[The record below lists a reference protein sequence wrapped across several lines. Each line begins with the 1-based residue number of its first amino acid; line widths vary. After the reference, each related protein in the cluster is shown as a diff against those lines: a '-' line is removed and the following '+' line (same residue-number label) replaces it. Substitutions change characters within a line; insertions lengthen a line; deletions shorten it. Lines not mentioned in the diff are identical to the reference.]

1 MGRKEKGE
9 KAVTKMDYIKNP
21 NGHCRLCQNNDEWSK
36 QITCESCD
44 RWFHMV
50 CLDIK
55 KEVKNYI
62 CPKCA
67 EEEKEKENYREA
79 LSQTKKLLEQYKR
92 DREVAEEQNRKA
104 DQEIK
109 RLQETLLNEEQ
120 DEVDLTNNKQ
130 LDDSINKDIKQLS
143 DTIEKMND
151 TFSLNPRKHLIEL
164 PDFNGDFRMWPQFK
178 MTYLETARKGKFSN
192 LENLNRIRKHLKGDA
207 LKSVQGLMLNPDNVD
222 KVFERLNSLYG
233 NPDNIYTSLLNE
245 LLAIRYVSL
254 ENPST
259 FMEFSNALHNL
270 IDNMT
275 ILEQPDYLNDQRLL
289 KDLVSK
295 LPLDIRN
302 KWYLEQL
309 ATEEHSRPV
318 KTLKDLA
325 VWLKP
330 TEGLATMLIARQGGY
345 KKKVHHLNSHMSPQ
359 KIRHD
364 NRKRCLLCD
373 NDHKTVECRRL
384 TEATVSQRRRLL
396 IEKNICQNCCNFSN
410 HKAINCFLPPQ
421 CKFRACRQKHNTLL
435 HQENDNSPG
444 TPMRVNCHNAND
456 NLFYQIIPVTLHNQK
471 TTVSTYA
478 LIDPGSS
485 TSLILEEVRKQLG
498 AQGEVK
504 PLTLSWTNGSIQ
516 SEPASKVVSL
526 KIQGP
531 NGRRFDVKN
540 LRSVQELDLPMQS
553 INARTLKRQYKHLNN
568 INLQGY
574 LNAIPTVLLGL
585 PHSYI
590 THAIDSRSGKENE
603 PIAQKSRLGW
613 VLFGGRNTSPQTS
626 PLFTVTEK
634 KNEEDKTLRDLMRGF
649 FSTEEFGV
657 KANTEMVSSR
667 ADNHA
672 LEIMRRTCKKL
683 EKGYEIGLLW
693 KSNTPTLPDSY
704 QQALTRLKTLERKID
719 TDPKIKEWYH
729 NEIASYVKKGYA
741 RKASTYELLE
751 TKGNINYI
759 PHFFVINYNKPVP
772 KPRLVFDAAA
782 QNKGISLNSQ
792 LYAGPDGT
800 TPIFGV
806 LTRFRENEIGCSGD
820 IREMFHQVKIR
831 EQDQSAQRFL
841 YRSTPTEV
849 PQVYV
854 MQAMI
859 FGATCSP
866 ACAQFIKNENALKYI
881 DKYPDAVNAICNN
894 HYVDDYL
901 DSFSCPET
909 AIETIKTVCQIHDEA
924 NFFIRNFVSNSKEVL
939 RGIPDDR
946 RSQENLMKIEDKEQ
960 HFEKVLGMY
969 WDTNSDTFRYK
980 LKNIPTGLFS
990 KREMLSFIMRI
1001 YDPVGLIA
1009 NIVIEGK
1016 VLMQRLWKAG
1026 VDWDDNVPEFEMQN
1040 WTKFLNRIRSI
1051 ENIHI
1056 PRCFSKTKHVVS
1068 REIHTFVDASEDAFA
1083 AVAYMKTVHEDGV
1096 DINIIAAKTRVA
1108 PTKPL
1113 SIPRLELQAAVLGI
1127 RLAATIRKELR
1138 LKIDREYYWSDS
1150 KTVLAWI
1157 RSEPRNYKQFVALR
1171 IGEILQESSAD
1182 QWHWVASKDNPADE
1196 ATKVNHNPSIW
1207 LTGPAF
1213 LHLGATVTPNTQ
1225 VMVTFEEVR
1234 PVHTIRA
1241 IEKTDWGCINVDWCS
1256 DWNRLKRS
1264 LAIGLKFMDY
1274 LRAKVNSTNFSNVI
1288 SKEDLD
1294 RAERQ
1299 LLRKAQWEGYPEEM
1313 ISLHAKGIIKNDS
1326 KIRNLTPQL
1335 DDQQIMR
1342 SVTRLE
1348 KANFLHTET
1357 KNPIILPKKHTIT
1370 KLIVKHYHEKYKH
1383 KKTETIIAAIRQRFW
1398 IIDLRA
1404 VVKNVVDK
1412 CQKCKNDKARPSPP
1426 IMAPLPRCRLA
1437 VRQKPFTHTGV
1448 DYFGPLNI
1456 AIGRRSEKRW
1466 GAVFTCLT
1474 TRAVHIELATDLS
1487 ASSFIICLKNMQHRR
1502 GKVSHIYSDNG
1513 TNFVGANNEMTRL
1526 QERCATEGI
1535 DWHFNPPSAPHFGGA
1550 WERVVKEI
1558 KSLLPMEETYKEEVL
1573 RTVLTEIEFMINNRP
1588 LTHIPLD
1595 REDEEALTPAHF
1607 LLGHSG
1613 EAEPNIGDIS
1623 KAEATRSNWKKAQAI
1638 TAHYWNRWITEYLP
1652 KLGKREK
1659 WFNKAEQIQVGDVVT
1674 FPDDQRKGKWL
1685 KGRVTKVNPGKDNQV
1700 RSACVK
1706 IGNTEVTRPT
1716 VKLAVLEVKGNRN
1729 FPNWGK
1735 RPSTDSEFIRDKANE
1750 LKGVPHKRPKQKIRP
1765 VVWKIA

>member
-1 MGRKEKGE
+1 
-9 KAVTKMDYIKNP
+9 
-21 NGHCRLCQNNDEWSK
+21 
-36 QITCESCD
+36 
-44 RWFHMV
+44 
-50 CLDIK
+50 
-55 KEVKNYI
+55 
-62 CPKCA
+62 
-67 EEEKEKENYREA
+67 
-79 LSQTKKLLEQYKR
+79 
-92 DREVAEEQNRKA
+92 
-104 DQEIK
+104 
-109 RLQETLLNEEQ
+109 
-120 DEVDLTNNKQ
+120 
-130 LDDSINKDIKQLS
+130 
-143 DTIEKMND
+143 MND
-151 TFSLNPRKHLIEL
+151 TFSLNPRKHLLEL

-178 MTYLETARKGKFSN
+178 MTYLETARKGKFSK

-259 FMEFSNALHNL
+259 FMEFANALHNL

-295 LPLDIRN
+295 LPVDIRN

-373 NDHKTVECRRL
+373 NDHKTIECRRL

-435 HQENDNSPG
+435 HQENDNSPE
-444 TPMRVNCHNAND
+444 TPMRINCHNANG
-456 NLFYQIIPVTLHNQK
+456 NLFYQIIPITLHNQK
-471 TTVSTYA
+471 TAVSTYA

-498 AQGEVK
+498 AEGEVK

-531 NGRRFDVKN
+531 NGRSFDVKN

-553 INARTLKRQYKHLNN
+553 IDARTLKRQYKHLNN

-585 PHSYI
+585 PHSFI

-613 VLFGGRNTSPQTS
+613 V
-626 PLFTVTEK
+626 
-634 KNEEDKTLRDLMRGF
+634 
-649 FSTEEFGV
+649 
-657 KANTEMVSSR
+657 
-667 ADNHA
+667 
-672 LEIMRRTCKKL
+672 
-683 EKGYEIGLLW
+683 
-693 KSNTPTLPDSY
+693 
-704 QQALTRLKTLERKID
+704 
-719 TDPKIKEWYH
+719 
-729 NEIASYVKKGYA
+729 
-741 RKASTYELLE
+741 
-751 TKGNINYI
+751 
-759 PHFFVINYNKPVP
+759 
-772 KPRLVFDAAA
+772 
-782 QNKGISLNSQ
+782 
-792 LYAGPDGT
+792 
-800 TPIFGV
+800 
-806 LTRFRENEIGCSGD
+806 
-820 IREMFHQVKIR
+820 
-831 EQDQSAQRFL
+831 
-841 YRSTPTEV
+841 
-849 PQVYV
+849 
-854 MQAMI
+854 
-859 FGATCSP
+859 
-866 ACAQFIKNENALKYI
+866 
-881 DKYPDAVNAICNN
+881 
-894 HYVDDYL
+894 
-901 DSFSCPET
+901 
-909 AIETIKTVCQIHDEA
+909 
-924 NFFIRNFVSNSKEVL
+924 
-939 RGIPDDR
+939 
-946 RSQENLMKIEDKEQ
+946 
-960 HFEKVLGMY
+960 
-969 WDTNSDTFRYK
+969 
-980 LKNIPTGLFS
+980 
-990 KREMLSFIMRI
+990 
-1001 YDPVGLIA
+1001 
-1009 NIVIEGK
+1009 
-1016 VLMQRLWKAG
+1016 
-1026 VDWDDNVPEFEMQN
+1026 
-1040 WTKFLNRIRSI
+1040 
-1051 ENIHI
+1051 
-1056 PRCFSKTKHVVS
+1056 
-1068 REIHTFVDASEDAFA
+1068 
-1083 AVAYMKTVHEDGV
+1083 
-1096 DINIIAAKTRVA
+1096 
-1108 PTKPL
+1108 
-1113 SIPRLELQAAVLGI
+1113 
-1127 RLAATIRKELR
+1127 
-1138 LKIDREYYWSDS
+1138 
-1150 KTVLAWI
+1150 
-1157 RSEPRNYKQFVALR
+1157 
-1171 IGEILQESSAD
+1171 
-1182 QWHWVASKDNPADE
+1182 
-1196 ATKVNHNPSIW
+1196 
-1207 LTGPAF
+1207 
-1213 LHLGATVTPNTQ
+1213 
-1225 VMVTFEEVR
+1225 
-1234 PVHTIRA
+1234 
-1241 IEKTDWGCINVDWCS
+1241 
-1256 DWNRLKRS
+1256 
-1264 LAIGLKFMDY
+1264 
-1274 LRAKVNSTNFSNVI
+1274 NSTDFSNVI

-1357 KNPIILPKKHTIT
+1357 KNPMILPKKHTIT
-1370 KLIVKHYHEKYKH
+1370 NLIVKHYHEKYKH

-1404 VVKNVVDK
+1404 VVKNVADK

-1526 QERCATEGI
+1526 QERC
-1535 DWHFNPPSAPHFGGA
+1535 
-1550 WERVVKEI
+1550 
-1558 KSLLPMEETYKEEVL
+1558 
-1573 RTVLTEIEFMINNRP
+1573 
-1588 LTHIPLD
+1588 
-1595 REDEEALTPAHF
+1595 
-1607 LLGHSG
+1607 
-1613 EAEPNIGDIS
+1613 
-1623 KAEATRSNWKKAQAI
+1623 
-1638 TAHYWNRWITEYLP
+1638 
-1652 KLGKREK
+1652 KREK

-1685 KGRVTKVNPGKDNQV
+1685 KGRVTKVNPSKDNQV

-1716 VKLAVLEVKGNRN
+1716 
-1729 FPNWGK
+1729 
-1735 RPSTDSEFIRDKANE
+1735 
-1750 LKGVPHKRPKQKIRP
+1750 
-1765 VVWKIA
+1765 